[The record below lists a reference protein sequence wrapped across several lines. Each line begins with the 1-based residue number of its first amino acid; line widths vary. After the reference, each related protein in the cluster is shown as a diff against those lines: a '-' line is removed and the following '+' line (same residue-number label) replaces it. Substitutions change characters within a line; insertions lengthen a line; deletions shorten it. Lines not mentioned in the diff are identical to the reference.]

1 MQLAECTRMPL
12 GGRQILPGFL
22 AALVEI
28 GYNGSAALLAAGRG
42 GTHIL
47 TSFLVPLAAGIALLH
62 M

>member
-1 MQLAECTRMPL
+1 MPL

-47 TSFLVPLAAGIALLH
+47 TSFLVSLAAGIALLH